1 MVFFLYAVSG
11 LLVLGGF
18 GLALY
23 GADNIRSD
31 SGAVFAATGV
41 SAAAAGL
48 LLLAMTRVMTEL
60 RKIRVALEDGLS
72 RAAAGAF
79 ASQGAVVFPE
89 ESMPATPPVAPPHLA
104 SPSAPQPHAAGP
116 GSQAAAAAAAL
127 EHDLDMDE
135 AQRELDLAPPAGAMA
150 ASAATA
156 AGAAVAGGLAE
167 QLLQRTRRRIEG
179 DGEAAGASPG
189 PVQPVAQATAAAESL
204 APRAFDEDDDLLR
217 EPDVVA
223 TPEPVP
229 ASAEADVPSVFADV
243 LDGETAG
250 AEAGGSGLPPPPS
263 TAVEEPA
270 PPQQRAER
278 TLAATYASGENVYYM
293 YSDGTIEAETP
304 IGRFRFVSMDELR
317 VFVETGEGGIPLSPA
332 APPGAA

>member
-48 LLLAMTRVMTEL
+48 LLLATTRVLTEL
-60 RKIRVALEDGLS
+60 RKIRLALEDGMA
-72 RAAAGAF
+72 RAAAGAI
-79 ASQGAVVFPE
+79 ASPVPAAVPD
-89 ESMPATPPVAPPHLA
+89 SGLSVAPPQPA
-104 SPSAPQPHAAGP
+104 VAPAGPSAFQR
-116 GSQAAAAAAAL
+116 
-127 EHDLDMDE
+127 DIDMAE
-135 AQRELDLAPPAGAMA
+135 VQRELDLAPPAGAMA

-167 QLLQRTRRRIEG
+167 QLLQRTRRRVEDDATG
-179 DGEAAGASPG
+179 TPPEPVRPAVASDAALVPPA
-189 PVQPVAQATAAAESL
+189 V
-204 APRAFDEDDDLLR
+204 DEDDDLLR
-217 EPDVVA
+217 APDA
-223 TPEPVP
+223 AHAFHPAPEPAPVEP
-229 ASAEADVPSVFADV
+229 PGPFADV
-243 LDGETAG
+243 LEEEV
-250 AEAGGSGLPPPPS
+250 AEASALPPPPS
-263 TAVEEPA
+263 AAEEPA
-270 PPQQRAER
+270 PPAQRAER
-278 TLAATYASGENVYYM
+278 TLAATYASGENTYFM

-332 APPGAA
+332 APPGVA

>member
-48 LLLAMTRVMTEL
+48 LLLATTRVLTEL
-60 RKIRVALEDGLS
+60 RKIRVALEDGM
-72 RAAAGAF
+72 AQVAAGGLAQ
-79 ASQGAVVFPE
+79 QGTVVFPE
-89 ESMPATPPVAPPHLA
+89 AAMPAAT
-104 SPSAPQPHAAGP
+104 AAAYP
-116 GSQAAAAAAAL
+116 GSAMGTQ
-127 EHDLDMDE
+127 HDLDIDE

-150 ASAATA
+150 ASAAAA

-167 QLLQRTRRRIEG
+167 QLLQRTRRRIEDEG
-179 DGEAAGASPG
+179 DAAEASPG
-189 PVQPVAQATAAAESL
+189 PDQLAAHSGAATASL
-204 APRAFDEDDDLLR
+204 VPSAVDEDDDLLR
-217 EPDVVA
+217 EP
-223 TPEPVP
+223 EPVP
-229 ASAEADVPSVFADV
+229 APKPVPVAQEPAHAEAPSVFADL
-243 LDGETAG
+243 LDEEPAA
-250 AEAGGSGLPPPPS
+250 AEAGGSILPPPPS
-263 TAVEEPA
+263 AVAEEEPA
-270 PPQQRAER
+270 PAQQRAER
-278 TLAATYASGENVYYM
+278 TLAATYASGENTYFM

-304 IGRFRFVSMDELR
+304 IGRFRFGSMDELR
-317 VFVETGEGGIPLSPA
+317 VFVVTGEGGVPLSPA

>member
-48 LLLAMTRVMTEL
+48 LLLAMTRVLTEL
-60 RKIRVALEDGLS
+60 RKIRVALEDGLA
-72 RAAAGAF
+72 R
-79 ASQGAVVFPE
+79 GAVVP
-89 ESMPATPPVAPPHLA
+89 
-104 SPSAPQPHAAGP
+104 
-116 GSQAAAAAAAL
+116 AAL
-127 EHDLDMDE
+127 ERFVPTPEPEAAAPPPAASPPSRIEPPAPAMTGHQLDVDE
-135 AQRELDLAPPAGAMA
+135 MQRELDLAPPAGAMA
-150 ASAATA
+150 ASAAAA

-167 QLLQRTRRRIEG
+167 QLLQRTRRRVEESAV
-179 DGEAAGASPG
+179 DGSAPPAPS
-189 PVQPVAQATAAAESL
+189 AAAETL
-204 APRAFDEDDDLLR
+204 PKPVDEDDDLLR
-217 EPDVVA
+217 EPDTVLADAPFEPKPEHDFTEEAPIPDPAFAPIPGDEVQAVAEYESLLPAPPEA
-223 TPEPVP
+223 TPEEP
-229 ASAEADVPSVFADV
+229 AA
-243 LDGETAG
+243 
-250 AEAGGSGLPPPPS
+250 PPPRP
-263 TAVEEPA
+263 
-270 PPQQRAER
+270 AER
-278 TLAATYASGENVYYM
+278 TLAATYASGENTYFM

-317 VFVETGEGGIPLSPA
+317 NFVETGEGGIPLTPA